1 MRKKDDILGESRTCR
16 VTLNV
21 TPTMAKKLRAL
32 VRITGNSVTDLAQAA
47 LEPVLAENAERI
59 DAVVAASD
67 NFDAAVANARR

>member
-32 VRITGNSVTDLAQAA
+32 VRITGFSVTVLGLPSPSIKKSAYMTRGSEFLRSDWHTPTQAG
-47 LEPVLAENAERI
+47 
-59 DAVVAASD
+59 
-67 NFDAAVANARR
+67 